1 MLNSALRKLVAS
13 PQTRSILLRRAL
25 LRPHLPAI
33 ASQYASFSTAV
44 QSSLAVE
51 SPTAAS
57 VTSSPPFV
65 STPERAYQYFAN
77 VEVTP
82 SGVAVIKFDNPTK
95 KVNSKSIVYIV
106 L

>member
-44 QSSLAVE
+44 QSSSSSAQ
-51 SPTAAS
+51 STAS
-57 VTSSPPFV
+57 VASSPPFV
-65 STPERAYQYFAN
+65 STPERTYQYFAN

-95 KVNSKSIVYIV
+95 KVNSESIVYIV